1 MIYYLQV
8 VPILK
13 KTERKMQRYSFLI
26 MTLVA
31 FVARAEM
38 KVEVTQG
45 QVNPL
50 PMGILGFEFMDNE
63 TKELASN
70 IEGVIQ
76 HDLESTGL
84 FSMVPPESFIQTD
97 LPLDMTPRYQDW
109 KIIKVE
115 ALVNGRVQKESD
127 GSISVSFRLWDV
139 YAETMMTASAMKTK
153 KKHWRRIA
161 HLVADMIYK
170 RITGEDGYFDTRIVY
185 ISESGKQTKRIK
197 RLAIM
202 DQDGANHKYLTD
214 GRVMAMSPRFNPTCQ
229 TVTYMTYDHKVPK
242 VFVLD
247 LETGKQELVGRFSG
261 LTYAPRFSP
270 DGNKVIMSQSLNGN
284 SSLYTMD
291 LRNKRVEQLTKG
303 PFIDTSPCYSPD
315 GTKIVFN
322 SDRSGHK
329 QLYVM
334 DADGSNIKRIS
345 FGGGSYATPVWS
357 PRGDLIA
364 FTKQEGGQFYIG
376 LMKMD
381 GTEERNIAT
390 GFMVESPAWCLNGRL
405 VMFWRQ
411 GRASKDGKMSPAN
424 LYSIDITGRHE
435 RLIPTPQDG
444 TDPAWSPS
452 LPLTLK

>member
-1 MIYYLQV
+1 
-8 VPILK
+8 
-13 KTERKMQRYSFLI
+13 MQRYSFFIL
-26 MTLVA
+26 TLVA
-31 FVARAEM
+31 FLAQAEM
-38 KVEVTQG
+38 KIEVTQG

-50 PMGILGFEFMDNE
+50 PMAILDFESEDTE
-63 TKELASN
+63 TKKLASN
-70 IEGVIQ
+70 IAGVIQ

-84 FSMVPPESFIQTD
+84 FEMVPPKSFIQTD
-97 LPLDMTPRYQDW
+97 LTLDMTPRYQDW

-115 ALVNGRVQKESD
+115 ALINGRVQKQPD
-127 GSISVSFRLWDV
+127 GSISVGFRLWDV
-139 YAETMMTASAMKTK
+139 YAESMMAASAMKTQ

-161 HLVADMIYK
+161 HLIADAIYK
-170 RITGEDGYFDTRIVY
+170 RITGESGYFDTRIVY
-185 ISESGKQTKRIK
+185 ISESGKQTKRTR

-202 DQDGANHKYLTD
+202 DQDGANHKYLTS
-214 GRVMAMSPRFNPTCQ
+214 GKVMDMSPRFNLACQ

-242 VFVLD
+242 VFILD
-247 LETGKQELVGRFSG
+247 LETGKQQLVGRFPG

-270 DGNKVIMSQSLNGN
+270 DGNKIIMSQALNGN

-291 LRNKRVEQLTKG
+291 LRNRRVEQLTKG

-315 GTKIVFN
+315 GSKIVFN
-322 SDRSGHK
+322 SDRSGRK

-334 DADGSNIKRIS
+334 NADGSDIKRIS

-364 FTKQEGGQFYIG
+364 FTKQEGPFYIG
-376 LMKMD
+376 LMKPD
-381 GTEERNIAT
+381 GTEERNIAS
-390 GFMVESPAWCLNGRL
+390 GFMVESPTWCPNGRL

-411 GRASKDGKMSPAN
+411 GKASKNGTMLPAN

-435 RLIPTPQDG
+435 RLVPTPQEA
-444 TDPAWSPS
+444 TDPAWSPT